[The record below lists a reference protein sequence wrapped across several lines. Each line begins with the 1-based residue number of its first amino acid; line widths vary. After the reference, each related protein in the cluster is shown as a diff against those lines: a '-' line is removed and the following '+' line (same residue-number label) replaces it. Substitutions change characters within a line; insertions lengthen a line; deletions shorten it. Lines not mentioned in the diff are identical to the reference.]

1 MYGSSAEYIRIHLKE
16 HDRPTLIAVD
26 SLLLPR
32 WCLHRDGTR
41 SSVIVQT
48 AHGYRQGFAS
58 ENDFTC
64 SPKFIQSYTLSSRK
78 YLRLKSLCGMIEKRD
93 SLAMQGFRK
102 NTFKYRL
109 NKNFMDQR
117 KVLDAIKLPV
127 SGKAGRTG

>member
-1 MYGSSAEYIRIHLKE
+1 
-16 HDRPTLIAVD
+16 
-26 SLLLPR
+26 
-32 WCLHRDGTR
+32 
-41 SSVIVQT
+41 
-48 AHGYRQGFAS
+48 
-58 ENDFTC
+58 
-64 SPKFIQSYTLSSRK
+64 
-78 YLRLKSLCGMIEKRD
+78 MIEKRD